1 MVDIVSRGLILLLSS
16 VITVVS
22 IGDVMKA
29 NLRSETIKR
38 ILLRKNK
45 TQNWLAHRLEIST
58 GYMSQL
64 MEGTRNPSPKL
75 REKIMNYLPDLGFD
89 DLFEM
94 KEMD

>member
-1 MVDIVSRGLILLLSS
+1 
-16 VITVVS
+16 
-22 IGDVMKA
+22 MKV
-29 NLRSETIKR
+29 NLRNETIKR

-75 REKIMNYLPDLGFD
+75 REKIMNYLPDFGFD

-94 KEMD
+94 KVMD